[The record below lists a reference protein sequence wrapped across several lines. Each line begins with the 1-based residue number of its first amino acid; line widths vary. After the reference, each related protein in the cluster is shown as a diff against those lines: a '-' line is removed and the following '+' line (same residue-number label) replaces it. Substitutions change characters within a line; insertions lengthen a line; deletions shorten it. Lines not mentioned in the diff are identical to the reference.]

1 MGVRYYWAACR
12 AATEIPNTMCASLPP
27 GGELEAATRDAET
40 GLGADTRSP
49 TTIAC
54 VRDRFGSISDN
65 GTAGIALR
73 RRISTPATHVPVTSC
88 RLRLKLK
95 DNKCAFDSVRAQAW
109 LFLHQREIVFV
120 FGVYA
125 WPPEGRLNVL
135 RYVMNINS
143 LFCVHRFTNH
153 FLGLYYK

>member
-1 MGVRYYWAACR
+1 MCKPAAR
-12 AATEIPNTMCASLPP
+12 R
-27 GGELEAATRDAET
+27 ELGTTTRDAET
-40 GLGADTRSP
+40 WLGAVMRP
-49 TTIAC
+49 HAAVAC
-54 VRDRFGSISDN
+54 VRDRFWSISDN
-65 GTAGIALR
+65 GTAGLALR
-73 RRISTPATHVPVTSC
+73 RRISTPATRVRVSRC
-88 RLRLKLK
+88 RLRLHLK

-135 RYVMNINS
+135 RYVMYINS

-153 FLGLYYK
+153 FLGH